1 MVKILSHKVLPEY
14 DVTSWI
20 DANIQVRCDI
30 AKDVLPK
37 YDLSKLPLFVHKH
50 PTRNCAYAEA
60 KAVLQLKKA
69 DKHQLEA

>member
-14 DVTSWI
+14 DITFWI
-20 DANIQVRCDI
+20 DANIQVKCDI

-50 PTRNCAYAEA
+50 PTRNCSYEEA
-60 KAVLQLKKA
+60 QAVLALKKA
-69 DKHQLEA
+69 DKCELEA